1 MWMLHLGLAVA
12 LLTAGPA
19 SVLAQATEDLPGDPV
34 AGRTLAE
41 EVCSAC
47 HALPGWE
54 PAVAAPGALPFE
66 DLAADPAVTGM
77 ALHAFLLGP
86 HPVMPNI
93 VLSEEELDNVIAYIL
108 SLKPG

>member
-54 PAVAAPGALPFE
+54 PTVAAPGALPFE
-66 DLAADPAVTGM
+66 DLAASMV
-77 ALHAFLLGP
+77 HGP
-86 HPVMPNI
+86 V
-93 VLSEEELDNVIAYIL
+93 VDTEELGGVGEHTSSDPRCRPCR
-108 SLKPG
+108 SS